1 MGVGRVFTITVFF
14 FNRYEDGRCNIQEEH
29 ELNQNSEK
37 KKDRNKKKYNNENK
51 L

>member
-1 MGVGRVFTITVFF
+1 MGVGRVFTIIVFF